1 MNIRPI
7 ARIMGTAL
15 IATALGLTGVATAA
29 SAAPTAVKKITCYK
43 GTVAKTFK
51 AAKCPAGWSLKKP
64 AAKGG
69 TVALNVE
76 FKGTLGTVWTASGV
90 TATVA
95 GTANDKVSGFSS
107 IVATGSSAPQA
118 QVAPIKGE
126 GTLKGSMGNITFVL
140 NSDSTGTAVESAA
153 PSLVMVKGTATIK
166 SGTGKYAGATGTL
179 TFKGQFEVG
188 ATAAGT
194 KESKSYTATF
204 TGNIKLK

>member
-1 MNIRPI
+1 MNIRPL
-7 ARIMGTAL
+7 ARAAGTAL
-15 IATALGLTGVATAA
+15 IVTALGLSGVATAA
-29 SAAPTAVKKITCYK
+29 SAAPTATKKITCYK
-43 GTVAKTFK
+43 GTVSKTFT

-69 TVALNVE
+69 VVALDVE
-76 FKGTLGTVWTASGV
+76 FKGTLGTVWTATGV

-107 IVATGSSAPQA
+107 IAATGSSAPQA
-118 QVAPIKGE
+118 QSAPIKGE

-140 NSDSTGTAVESAA
+140 NADSTGTAAESAA

-179 TFKGQFEVG
+179 AFKGSFQVG
-188 ATAAGT
+188 STAAGT
-194 KESKSYTATF
+194 KENQSYTATF